1 MFAIF
6 HPTQHNHRFMPVK
19 QEILE
24 QIQHAV
30 ANDAAGEPILQWAD
44 DMQKETHHESK
55 MAAASRI
62 HMHKQVHE
70 GCREASEE
78 WEKAEMALSQVLK
91 SKKRMKDPH
100 GQFRLPTFGG
110 KPHTAPSAPELS
122 GLDSEERSHNLAQSR
137 SAAVLERAR
146 LMRCRAAEAG
156 KKLKDHAKRRLRV
169 KISEI
174 LREVHRR
181 QNLRRHQEKVW
192 TFRDEKHKMGCGPAA
207 SIGDADD
214 FALGLGADEFED
226 ATPRRRCILDSLS
239 LEELDL
245 VRSNPRWYLESMDSD
260 FEDYEMSGN
269 RERLIDFFTPARKD
283 KNVSIECYAQR
294 LRARLAAAEAQD
306 LHDSVPSQ
314 RRSWQAFGESS
325 GGLSQSYA
333 SLGRAGSA
341 QTSLMQAST
350 TSLPVDFSQMS
361 TVASWRREP
370 IRDDRASPTMQK
382 VWEKHRRKEER
393 DAQILE
399 SRRLAAEERMVRN
412 AFNVSQ
418 QIRDYE
424 STQSKYKELHQLR
437 MAEALERK
445 AARDAEAQERL
456 AVLDEFKLRKMRRA
470 LDIADE
476 QLELKRD
483 RVTDGLQVW
492 HASVRRCQ
500 RHARAEE
507 RKAKANLESSQEA
520 YLARLTKVGKFRSE
534 KMETQAQKN
543 DKLKSRIQISLM
555 QQLDEQRKLDCDRL
569 ALATEEK
576 LEAARYR
583 RYRNSNK
590 YNFLERAF
598 GEQVPFDHKFA
609 YTSSLKNQSRLK
621 SMGSKLNLD

>member
-1 MFAIF
+1 
-6 HPTQHNHRFMPVK
+6 MPVK

-24 QIQHAV
+24 QIQQAV
-30 ANDAAGEPILQWAD
+30 AKDAAGEPIFQWAD
-44 DMQKETHHESK
+44 DMEKEMHHESK

-62 HMHKQVHE
+62 QLHKQVQE
-70 GCREASEE
+70 GTREASEE
-78 WEKAEMALSQVLK
+78 WEKAEMALSQMLK
-91 SKKRMKDPH
+91 SNKRNKDRH
-100 GQFRLPTFGG
+100 VHLPAFGEKG
-110 KPHTAPSAPELS
+110 KPQSATSAPELC
-122 GLDSEERSHNLAQSR
+122 GLDPEERSRHLADAR
-137 SAAVLERAR
+137 SIAVLERAR

-156 KKLKDHAKRRLRV
+156 KKLKDHEKRRLRV

-174 LREVHRR
+174 LKEVHRR

-192 TFRDEKHKMGCGPAA
+192 SFRDEKHQLGRGPAA
-207 SIGDADD
+207 AIGDADEY
-214 FALGLGADEFED
+214 ALGLGADEFED

-239 LEELDL
+239 LQELDL
-245 VRSNPRWYLESMDSD
+245 VRANPRWYLETFMESD
-260 FEDYEMSGN
+260 FEDFEASGN

-283 KNVSIECYAQR
+283 KHVSVECYAQR

-314 RRSWQAFGESS
+314 TRSWQAFGESS
-325 GGLSQSYA
+325 TGGFSQSQT
-333 SLGRAGSA
+333 SLARGGSA
-341 QTSLMQAST
+341 QTSMMQSV
-350 TSLPVDFSQMS
+350 TSLPAGISQMS
-361 TVASWRREP
+361 TVDSWSRREP

-382 VWEKHRRKEER
+382 VWEKHRRKQER

-399 SRRLAAEERMVRN
+399 ARRLAAEERMVGN

-418 QIRDYE
+418 QLREYE

-437 MAEALERK
+437 MAQALERK

-456 AVLDEFKLRKMRRA
+456 AVMDEFKLRKMRRA

-476 QLELKRD
+476 QLELKRE

-492 HASVRRCQ
+492 QDSVRRCR
-500 RHARAEE
+500 RHARNEE
-507 RKAKANLESSQEA
+507 RKAKADLESSQEA
-520 YLARLTKVGKFRSE
+520 YLARLTKVGRIRSE
-534 KMETQAQKN
+534 KTETQAQKN

-555 QQLDEQRKLDCDRL
+555 QQLEEQRKLDCDRQ
-569 ALATEEK
+569 AVATEEK

-609 YTSSLKNQSRLK
+609 YTSSLKNQSLSK
-621 SMGSKLNLD
+621 SMSSTMSL